1 LPSTEAPLLDSQL
14 QNRNK
19 YASLYLTFSVDILR
33 TSTLGKPYGIK
44 CRCYWEHL
52 GECIKEHF
60 SNLGIL
66 WGLDGN
72 TLRTREK
79 KPKKKN
85 SPHPTPPHL
94 TFKRKKTEPIMS
106 AC

>member
-72 TLRTREK
+72 TLKTREK